1 MNTLS
6 VPKLELLFA
15 YPTPPTYASQQK
27 STAEE
32 YIDESIFG
40 ITPDFCVIHIRIEK
54 RTTKLVL
61 ESCVRLPELPSNTPT
76 NGTQSGSGSE
86 TSSVSTSKSRTSKS
100 PNSNNSLRKMSGA
113 SCPHLDPIKKI
124 IPVDP
129 MAWGWSWDH
138 HDVLSFPPSSP
149 YLHSRSRLSKNRRNG
164 RGAWEEH
171 DVLLSVSEFGEL
183 RFWVPSAG
191 LSATREAN
199 GSNVAGGGWRCTG
212 RVRTERRGFNRA
224 RCSSAKK
231 TALGLFSFK
240 LPQLFGDLT

>member
-15 YPTPPTYASQQK
+15 YPTPPTYASQQI

-54 RTTKLVL
+54 RTAKLVL

-86 TSSVSTSKSRTSKS
+86 TNPVSTSKSRTLKS
-100 PNSNNSLRKMSGA
+100 PSSNNSLRKMSGA

-129 MAWGWSWDH
+129 MAWDWSWDH
-138 HDVLSFPPSSP
+138 HDVTSFPPSSP
-149 YLHSRSRLSKNRRNG
+149 HLHSRSRLSKNRRNG

-183 RFWVPSAG
+183 RFWVPSVG
-191 LSATREAN
+191 PSVTREAD
-199 GSNVAGGGWRCTG
+199 GSNAAGGGWRCTG

-240 LPQLFGDLT
+240 LPYLFGDLT

>member
-15 YPTPPTYASQQK
+15 YPTPTTYASQQV

-32 YIDESIFG
+32 YIDESICG

-54 RTTKLVL
+54 RTAKLVL
-61 ESCVRLPELPSNTPT
+61 ESCVRLPEWPLNTPT
-76 NGTQSGSGSE
+76 NGSQSGTGSE
-86 TSSVSTSKSRTSKS
+86 TSSVSTSKFRTSKS
-100 PNSNNSLRKMSGA
+100 PDSTDSLRKSSGA
-113 SCPHLDPIKKI
+113 LSPHLDPIKKI

-138 HDVLSFPPSSP
+138 HDVPSFPPSLPHS
-149 YLHSRSRLSKNRRNG
+149 HSRSRLSKNRRNG
-164 RGAWEEH
+164 RGTWEEH

-183 RFWVPSAG
+183 RFWVPSSVTG
-191 LSATREAN
+191 EAD

-231 TALGLFSFK
+231 TALGLFSFV